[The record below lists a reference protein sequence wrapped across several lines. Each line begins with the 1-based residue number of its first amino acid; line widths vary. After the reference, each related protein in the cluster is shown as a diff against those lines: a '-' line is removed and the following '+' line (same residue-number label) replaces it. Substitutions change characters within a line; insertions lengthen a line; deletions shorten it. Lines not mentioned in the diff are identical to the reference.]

1 MEKERTVILKRKENI
16 PYDFNINEE
25 YKKYESIGDNKSE
38 LKTYKNWESH
48 IINKCSQFTETTRL
62 NFVHYIKGKKRSEE
76 NKIATLDAIWM
87 PLNIFVLT
95 VLLTF
100 MFAFVELIKNYNAAA
115 SEIVTNYFV
124 SNTDKLYEQTAR
136 LLEFNFKE
144 SIIFYGMFSVIIL
157 ITGVALYVLGKNRRM
172 NIANKIS
179 FYEDIILIIEKEN
192 NYKVITMTI
201 LKIICLS
208 IGSITLLFIL
218 TKIMGQREMSQLS
231 IFDYFIT
238 ITIGSIAAELSTSL
252 EDNFVQPVIAM
263 IVYALITL
271 IVSILNTK
279 FVKLRPFLSG
289 KTLILYDDGTLF
301 KENFKKAKI
310 DLNEFLVQCR
320 TSGFFN
326 LSDIKTAL
334 LEENGKISFLPY
346 SDKRPA
352 NPSDFNIKPKEE
364 EILTNLI
371 LDGKIMQEN
380 LQELGFDESWL
391 LKKLKKQG
399 ITKTKNIFLA
409 TYCSDGNLSVYVSD
423 NIKNS

>member
-1 MEKERTVILKRKENI
+1 
-16 PYDFNINEE
+16 
-25 YKKYESIGDNKSE
+25 
-38 LKTYKNWESH
+38 
-48 IINKCSQFTETTRL
+48 
-62 NFVHYIKGKKRSEE
+62 
-76 NKIATLDAIWM
+76 
-87 PLNIFVLT
+87 
-95 VLLTF
+95 
-100 MFAFVELIKNYNAAA
+100 
-115 SEIVTNYFV
+115 
-124 SNTDKLYEQTAR
+124 
-136 LLEFNFKE
+136 
-144 SIIFYGMFSVIIL
+144 
-157 ITGVALYVLGKNRRM
+157 
-172 NIANKIS
+172 
-179 FYEDIILIIEKEN
+179 
-192 NYKVITMTI
+192 MTI

-320 TSGFFN
+320 TNGFFN

-334 LEENGKISFLPY
+334 LEENGKINFLPY

-352 NPSDFNIKPKEE
+352 NPSDFNINPKEE

-380 LQELGFDESWL
+380 LQELGFDEAWL

-399 ITKTKNIFLA
+399 ITKTNNIFLA
-409 TYCSDGNLSVYVSD
+409 TYCSDGNLSVYLSGNVQ
-423 NIKNS
+423 NN